1 LTVAVNGLTVLVVA
15 VTFAGA
21 LLRYRHTLRKH
32 DLARPMGLAGL
43 IPFVMVIWLA
53 LILLALL
60 TGYLTLAY
68 FLTAK
73 LLWVSLVVT
82 CAYLL
87 TTFLGDL
94 CETLLSPRQ
103 PGGLALASTLGLAPR
118 HQAQASTILA
128 GIGRTVV
135 LFLAL
140 LLALMPSGTS
150 PSELLLSLGDWDG

>member
-1 LTVAVNGLTVLVVA
+1 VV
-15 VTFAGA
+15 
-21 LLRYRHTLRKH
+21 
-32 DLARPMGLAGL
+32 
-43 IPFVMVIWLA
+43 
-53 LILLALL
+53 
-60 TGYLTLAY
+60 
-68 FLTAK
+68 
-73 LLWVSLVVT
+73 SVVT

-87 TTFLGDL
+87 TTVFGDL

-140 LLALMPSGTS
+140 LLVLMPSGTS
-150 PSELLLSLGDWDG
+150 PANCC